1 MSVLANKRKESQF
14 EVFNHFYKVRRSVTD
29 LLLRDF
35 GYSPEKADKHLQ
47 KMFGGKNYDELS
59 EEEKIKYMRK
69 KSKNES
75 FEEWFILEQ
84 RKVVLD
90 CLRGVQECIFVAN
103 SIYPQYKEELIG
115 RRIYQDKAIGQCFRL
130 IQELQYSIETLPVK
144 IDIYLQLSKDI
155 ENEINL
161 IKSWRKSD
169 NKFKKVISVWP
180 RILLMRT
187 TTVMPTI
194 TTRVIL
200 MVFAPISNCNNKAFD
215 RIQIRK
221 EKLSFHYGKY

>member
-1 MSVLANKRKESQF
+1 M
-14 EVFNHFYKVRRSVTD
+14 
-29 LLLRDF
+29 LLRDF

-84 RKVVLD
+84 RKAVLD

-103 SIYPQYKEELIG
+103 SIYPQYKEELIE

-155 ENEINL
+155 EKEINL

-169 NKFKKVISVWP
+169 NKFKKVIPVLPRVLLVRPASVLP
-180 RILLMRT
+180 AF
-187 TTVMPTI
+187 PP
-194 TTRVIL
+194 RVIL
-200 MVFAPISNCNNKAFD
+200 VVFAPISNCNNKAFD

>member
-47 KMFGGKNYDELS
+47 KMFGDKNYDELS

-103 SIYPQYKEELIG
+103 SIYPQYKEELIE

-155 ENEINL
+155 EKEINL

-169 NKFKKVISVWP
+169 NKFKKVISV
-180 RILLMRT
+180 
-187 TTVMPTI
+187 
-194 TTRVIL
+194 
-200 MVFAPISNCNNKAFD
+200 
-215 RIQIRK
+215 
-221 EKLSFHYGKY
+221 

>member
-14 EVFNHFYKVRRSVTD
+14 EVFNHFYKVRRNVTD

-35 GYSPEKADKHLQ
+35 GYSPEKAEKHLQ
-47 KMFGGKNYDELS
+47 KMFNNKNYDDLS
-59 EEEKIKYMRK
+59 KEEKVKYINK

-84 RKVVLD
+84 RKTILN
-90 CLRGVQECIFVAN
+90 CLRNVQEYIFVAN
-103 SIYPQYKEELIG
+103 SIYPQYIEELID

-155 ENEINL
+155 EKEINL

-169 NKFKKVISVWP
+169 NKFKKVISVSA
-180 RILLMRT
+180 T
-187 TTVMPTI
+187 N
-194 TTRVIL
+194 
-200 MVFAPISNCNNKAFD
+200 FANANNNGNANNDNTSNSNGVRPDF
-215 RIQIRK
+215 Q
-221 EKLSFHYGKY
+221 L

>member
-47 KMFGGKNYDELS
+47 KMFGDKNYDELS

-103 SIYPQYKEELIG
+103 SIYPQYKEELIE
-115 RRIYQDKAIGQCFRL
+115 RRIYQDKATGQCFRL

-155 ENEINL
+155 EKEINL

-169 NKFKKVISVWP
+169 NKFKKVISV
-180 RILLMRT
+180 
-187 TTVMPTI
+187 
-194 TTRVIL
+194 
-200 MVFAPISNCNNKAFD
+200 
-215 RIQIRK
+215 
-221 EKLSFHYGKY
+221 